1 MTPMEILTE
10 RAAEIVLLC
19 FLTITFLQSGLDKVF
34 DWNGNLNWLK
44 SHFEKSPLK
53 SLVPALFFILTVTE
67 LSAGTFSVV
76 GLVQL
81 MRRAGDD
88 PAFWAAALSCLALLM
103 LLFGQRIAKDY
114 DGARTIAIYFMP
126 AVFLLYLLQ

>member
-1 MTPMEILTE
+1 M
-10 RAAEIVLLC
+10 
-19 FLTITFLQSGLDKVF
+19 
-34 DWNGNLNWLK
+34 K

-53 SLVPALFFILTVTE
+53 RFVPALFFILTITE
-67 LSAGTFSVV
+67 LAAGSLSII

-81 MRRAGDD
+81 MRGAGDD
-88 PAFWAAALSCLALLM
+88 PAYWAAMLSCLSLLM

-126 AVFLLYLLQ
+126 AVFLLYILQ